1 MLTLSDVLKQEIKC
15 DNCNC
20 DLNNSEKGQLFTEK
34 LKPYQATV
42 IEIQNLNILCTVCNQ
57 HFLRCNSEAFPP
69 SRDGLAFSGD
79 EYGM

>member
-42 IEIQNLNILCTVCNQ
+42 CNQ

-79 EYGM
+79 